1 MVRVLNKSSDA
12 PDFELPGTNDGA
24 VDASVTRYRLADA
37 LDDGPVVLN
46 FYLFDFHPACT
57 EHMCSL
63 HDLAWVDL
71 ADDVTVFGI
80 STDKSFSHEAFAD
93 TENLDVTLLSD
104 SDGSVA
110 EQYGVLYDEFNGHK
124 RVPKRSVFVVDTD
137 QKIRYAWATEDPQV
151 MPDWDPVRT
160 ALDRLDAKA

>member
-1 MVRVLNKSSDA
+1 MVSVLDEYSDA
-12 PDFELPGTNDGA
+12 PDFELPGTNEGGD
-24 VDASVTRYRLADA
+24 DDSVTRYRLGDA
-37 LDDGPVVLN
+37 LADGPVVLN

-71 ADDVTVFGI
+71 ADDVRVFGV
-80 STDKSFSHEAFAD
+80 STDKSFSHQAFAE

-110 EQYGVLYDEFNGHK
+110 ERYDVLYDEFNGHK

-137 QKIRYAWATEDPQV
+137 RTIRYAWATEDPQV
-151 MPDWDPVRT
+151 MPDWNPVRET
-160 ALDRLDAKA
+160 LDDIRASP